1 VYALDAIQDAYA
13 RLNRLSP
20 GETLGPDEAAFA
32 FTRLNLLVDE
42 MSANN
47 QFLYRDLLTSA
58 SVTGTITLGSGSWT
72 AILPGEDIVSAAL
85 VSATAGN
92 TPLSPIDARQYNTWL
107 GLPATAG
114 EPRLYYYDGL
124 AIVTFFPVP
133 TAKTIQLQT
142 RKGVAEFA
150 DQNTTSYTVPPG
162 YKSLLG
168 ASLAVRLAPPV
179 LGKLPPDLL
188 RAEKACLSLVSN
200 YNPAILS
207 VYGYTRSG
215 RQASILLG

>member
-1 VYALDAIQDAYA
+1 MYALEAIQDAYA

-58 SVTGTITLGSGSWT
+58 SVTGTITLGAGSWT
-72 AILPGEDIVSAAL
+72 AIVPGEEIVSASL
-85 VSATAGN
+85 VSTTAGN
-92 TPLSPIDARQYNTWL
+92 VPLSPIDARQYNTWL

-114 EPRLYYYDGL
+114 DPRLYYYDGL
-124 AIVTFFPVP
+124 ATVTFFPVP

-150 DQNTTSYTVPPG
+150 DQNSTAYTVPPG

-168 ASLAVRLAPPV
+168 AELAIRLAPAV
-179 LGKLPPDLL
+179 LGTVPPALM
-188 RAEKACLSLVSN
+188 AQAKACRTLVGN

-207 VYGYTRSG
+207 VYSYTRDRRRST
-215 RQASILLG
+215 ILGG

>member
-1 VYALDAIQDAYA
+1 VYALDAIQDAYS

-32 FTRLNLLVDE
+32 FTRLNLLADE

-47 QFLYRDLLTSA
+47 LFLYRDLLTSA
-58 SVTGTITLGSGSWT
+58 SVTSTITLGAGSWT

-85 VSATAGN
+85 VTAGGN
-92 TPLSPIDARQYNTWL
+92 TPLDPIDARQYNTWL
-107 GLPATAG
+107 GLPGTTG
-114 EPRLYYYDGL
+114 DPRLYYYDGL
-124 AIVTFFPVP
+124 ATVTFFPVP

-150 DQNTTSYTVPPG
+150 DLNTTAYTVPPG

-188 RAEKACLSLVSN
+188 RAEKACLSLVSK
-200 YNPAILS
+200 YDPAILS
-207 VYGYTRSG
+207 VYGYTSG
-215 RQASILLG
+215 RPASILLG